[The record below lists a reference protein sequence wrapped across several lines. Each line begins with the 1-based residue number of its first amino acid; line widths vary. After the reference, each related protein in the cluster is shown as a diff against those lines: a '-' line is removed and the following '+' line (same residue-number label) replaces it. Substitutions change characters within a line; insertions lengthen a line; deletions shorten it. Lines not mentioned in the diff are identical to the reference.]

1 MKKMIL
7 MAAMFVASVAAMAQN
22 AVGTISLQPRIGVN
36 VASLTDADDADA
48 RVGLAVGA
56 ELQYQATDLFAITG
70 GLTYSM
76 QGAKYDNTT
85 VKLDYINVPI
95 LANVYVVKG
104 LAVKLGI
111 QPGFKVNSSAKVKSS
126 GVSVSADLDD
136 AVNSFDFSIPV
147 GVSYE
152 FSNVVLDAR
161 YNWGLTKAFDAE
173 GLDSKNS
180 VFQFTVGYK
189 FAL

>member
-1 MKKMIL
+1 MIL

-22 AVGTISLQPRIGVN
+22 PVGTFSITPKLGLN
-36 VASLTDADDADA
+36 VADLTGTENSDV
-48 RVGLAVGA
+48 RCGLAAGA
-56 ELQYQATDLFAITG
+56 EIQYQASDIFAISG
-70 GLTYSM
+70 GLLYSM
-76 QGAKYDNTT
+76 QGCKYDNTT
-85 VKLDYINVPI
+85 IKADYINVPI

-111 QPGFKVNSSAKVKSS
+111 QPGFNVNSTVSAKGNGVKAE
-126 GVSVSADLDD
+126 ADVD
-136 AVNSFDFSIPV
+136 AKTVDFSIPV
-147 GVSYE
+147 GLSYE

-161 YNWGLTKAFDAE
+161 YNWGLTKVYEGGDA
-173 GLDSKNS
+173 KNS